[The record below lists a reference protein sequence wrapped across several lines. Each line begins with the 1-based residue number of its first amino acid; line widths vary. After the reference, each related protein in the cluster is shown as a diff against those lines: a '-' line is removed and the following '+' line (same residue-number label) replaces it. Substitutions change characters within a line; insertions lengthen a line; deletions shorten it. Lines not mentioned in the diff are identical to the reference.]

1 MIGGRSPT
9 LLRAMAF
16 RRGPRYDAA
25 MSPVEQPSAFAAKQP
40 RPCVWCGQPLSRL
53 AAMRGDVCD
62 AMDCRR
68 LATEAVTRRRRAEDV
83 DAMREAAAAAWDM
96 PGLSAAPVLWLKHH
110 AEDVG
115 PPDASDID
123 DLRAH
128 LMALEADDR
137 GPPPPADHAET
148 HGPAANAIAAN
159 LCALCR
165 GRCCRLGRQGR
176 AFLEP
181 HHLRGWLDERPGA
194 TWADAV
200 DHYLG
205 LVPAVH
211 LRQSCLFHG
220 ERGCV
225 LPRERRSDVCNDFA
239 CDELG
244 EARRMADADPAAM
257 AVVGIVE
264 SHGVRAAAQV
274 SAGSRRLLPEVR
286 RRG

>member
-1 MIGGRSPT
+1 
-9 LLRAMAF
+9 MAF
-16 RRGPRYDAA
+16 RRGARYDAA
-25 MSPVEQPSAFAAKQP
+25 MSPAAPPSAFVATRLRA
-40 RPCVWCGQPLSRL
+40 CAWCGKPLSRL
-53 AAMRGDVCD
+53 AAMRGDACD

-96 PGLSAAPVLWLKHH
+96 PGLSAAPVLWLRHH

-115 PPDASDID
+115 PPEASDIA

-128 LMALEADDR
+128 LTALEADDR
-137 GPPPPADHAET
+137 SRPPHDDEAAAF
-148 HGPAANAIAAN
+148 GPAANAMAAN

-165 GRCCRLGRQGR
+165 GRCCRMGRQGR

-181 HHLRGWLDERPGA
+181 HHLRGWLAGRPEA

-200 DHYLG
+200 DRYIG

-211 LRQSCLFHG
+211 LQQSCLFHG

-244 EARRMADADPAAM
+244 EARRMADADPAAT

-264 SHGVRAAAQV
+264 SHGVRTAAQV
-274 SAGSRRLLPEVR
+274 SAQGRRPLPDVR
-286 RRG
+286 RRD